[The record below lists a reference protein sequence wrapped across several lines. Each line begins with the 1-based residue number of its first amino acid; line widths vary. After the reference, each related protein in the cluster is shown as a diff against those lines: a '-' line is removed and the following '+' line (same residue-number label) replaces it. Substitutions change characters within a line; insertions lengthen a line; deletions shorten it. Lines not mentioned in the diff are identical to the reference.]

1 MKTRDY
7 YPTYIPRKWI
17 HFAEHGRKYRIRKKY
32 RNRILRTISSHPSD
46 FETVLFNVMWNTSRS
61 GMTTAELCRG
71 LTAPPLPDY
80 FRDCSPDDGIQ
91 IPDDIRQLSEK
102 LEELKEIIE
111 RTLSPVFDW
120 IKELAGKIVKIVRD
134 AVDRIWC
141 NDRHW
146 RYMAEHH
153 KSAGSARSTEPRSN
167 AWQETEPASCSTL
180 SGVIPKRSRT
190 TPRPATTRRSLNGK
204 KELTSETS
212 SLPNMRQGLADQR
225 SGRYPSEWL
234 RLPGV

>member
-1 MKTRDY
+1 MKRKDY
-7 YPTYIPRKWI
+7 YPSYIPRKWI

-32 RNRILRTISSHPSD
+32 RNRILQTVSNYPSD
-46 FETVLFNVMWNTSRS
+46 FEAVLFNVMQHTSRS

-111 RTLSPVFDW
+111 RTLSQVFDW

-134 AVDRIWC
+134 AVDRI
-141 NDRHW
+141 
-146 RYMAEHH
+146 
-153 KSAGSARSTEPRSN
+153 
-167 AWQETEPASCSTL
+167 
-180 SGVIPKRSRT
+180 
-190 TPRPATTRRSLNGK
+190 
-204 KELTSETS
+204 
-212 SLPNMRQGLADQR
+212 
-225 SGRYPSEWL
+225 
-234 RLPGV
+234 

>member
-71 LTAPPLPDY
+71 LTAPPLSDY

-102 LEELKEIIE
+102 LEELKEIIK
-111 RTLSPVFDW
+111 RTLSPGVRLDQ
-120 IKELAGKIVKIVRD
+120 KAGRQNCED
-134 AVDRIWC
+134 C
-141 NDRHW
+141 
-146 RYMAEHH
+146 
-153 KSAGSARSTEPRSN
+153 
-167 AWQETEPASCSTL
+167 
-180 SGVIPKRSRT
+180 
-190 TPRPATTRRSLNGK
+190 TRRGGPYLV
-204 KELTSETS
+204 
-212 SLPNMRQGLADQR
+212 Q
-225 SGRYPSEWL
+225 
-234 RLPGV
+234 

>member
-91 IPDDIRQLSEK
+91 IPDDIRRLSES
-102 LEELKEIIE
+102 LEELRE
-111 RTLSPVFDW
+111 
-120 IKELAGKIVKIVRD
+120 G
-134 AVDRIWC
+134 
-141 NDRHW
+141 
-146 RYMAEHH
+146 
-153 KSAGSARSTEPRSN
+153 
-167 AWQETEPASCSTL
+167 
-180 SGVIPKRSRT
+180 
-190 TPRPATTRRSLNGK
+190 
-204 KELTSETS
+204 
-212 SLPNMRQGLADQR
+212 
-225 SGRYPSEWL
+225 
-234 RLPGV
+234 